1 MAADVM
7 KKPAEGVTEWL
18 RDDGA
23 GPVVARGA
31 AEAFVINMVGAGL
44 ALICNVLLARM
55 LGADEYGFY
64 IYALGWML
72 ILAFGGKFGLES
84 ASIRYVAAY
93 HANREWGLLRGYL
106 GWSLRTAAVS
116 SVAIALVGFAIVAL
130 LWGHAT
136 EKELHFYLVTFLLL
150 PFTVLLL
157 IRSAALQGFKKVVMA
172 QAPNSVLLPV
182 VIVGGVF
189 ASWLAHDGKVGAMEA
204 MTVHLGATIIAFL
217 VVFYFVRV
225 NRPPEVVNTAP
236 EYCKGEWIKTAF
248 SLLAISGF
256 FVVIQ
261 QTDIIIVGLFHGAT
275 YSGIYAAANKVAS
288 FVASGLM
295 VVNIIVAPMISQLHA
310 TGDTYELKRVL
321 RMAAIFG
328 FVIAIPVAV
337 SVFLFGGWI
346 MELFGPRFSEG
357 YVALLILTLG
367 QMVNALAG
375 AVGFFMT
382 MTGNEK
388 VMAWIAGCCATLNLM
403 FNFILIPPF
412 GIEGAAA
419 STACTVVI
427 WNVGLAVYIYRRF
440 GIHVSVLSLV
450 GK

>member
-1 MAADVM
+1 M
-7 KKPAEGVTEWL
+7 GTS
-18 RDDGA
+18 
-23 GPVVARGA
+23 AR
-31 AEAFVINMVGAGL
+31 L
-44 ALICNVLLARM
+44 SR
-55 LGADEYGFY
+55 
-64 IYALGWML
+64 
-72 ILAFGGKFGLES
+72 LEFTHS
-84 ASIRYVAAY
+84 P
-93 HANREWGLLRGYL
+93 
-106 GWSLRTAAVS
+106 
-116 SVAIALVGFAIVAL
+116 
-130 LWGHAT
+130 T

-172 QAPNSVLLPV
+172 QAPSSVLLPV

-189 ASWLAHDGKVGAMEA
+189 ASWLAHDGKVGAVEA

-275 YSGIYAAANKVAS
+275 YSGIYAAANKVSS

-357 YVALLILTLG
+357 YVALLA
-367 QMVNALAG
+367 Q
-375 AVGFFMT
+375 
-382 MTGNEK
+382 
-388 VMAWIAGCCATLNLM
+388 
-403 FNFILIPPF
+403 
-412 GIEGAAA
+412 
-419 STACTVVI
+419 
-427 WNVGLAVYIYRRF
+427 R
-440 GIHVSVLSLV
+440 
-450 GK
+450 